1 MSTMKMTSTTLKKI
15 SATDSNTINGTR
27 RNRKWVQ
34 HVVTAG
40 IMAMDIPAPIVRQRS
55 MSILTTRSTASG
67 AVRRRTDRR
76 VHSRR
81 RASTATGMGPT
92 SASGAARQAQARPV
106 PLVRAGGTRGRS
118 DCQSG
123 MLRLFVH
130 ADSKE
135 FHRWIGFEIP
145 RDDLP
150 KVVSIEIELSEQ

>member
-27 RNRKWVQ
+27 RTRKWVR

-76 VHSRR
+76 VRSRR
-81 RASTATGMGPT
+81 QGSTATDMAPT

-123 MLRLFVH
+123 MLRLLSMPIQRSFTGGSDLKSLVTT
-130 ADSKE
+130 
-135 FHRWIGFEIP
+135 FRRWRP
-145 RDDLP
+145 
-150 KVVSIEIELSEQ
+150 